1 MAPQNNLNIYKNL
14 YKKIISVRNSRV
26 DEAFQWV
33 LQVCSESDLQKSWR
47 LVNVDTTQIETTK
60 RRTENIE
67 ISGSEGISILVAGV
81 ALYHLNISRIVNTV
95 STHVEHG

>member
-1 MAPQNNLNIYKNL
+1 M
-14 YKKIISVRNSRV
+14 
-26 DEAFQWV
+26 
-33 LQVCSESDLQKSWR
+33 
-47 LVNVDTTQIETTK
+47 DTTQIETTK